1 MRGRA
6 DAGRSRSRESSPAP
20 RAVRV
25 AVLGAGGTI
34 APAIV
39 RDLAD
44 SEEVAALLL
53 LDLDEA
59 RAEHVASRYGGAKAR
74 ARRVD
79 ARAGGD
85 DPEALWRALEGYDV
99 LVNSASYRVNAD
111 AMTACLETRCHYL
124 DLGGLYWMTDRQLG
138 LDAAFEEAGLL
149 ALLGIGSAPGKT
161 NLMALRAVRELGAP
175 AEAIHVSAA
184 GRDLDPPDGFSI
196 PYALQTL
203 LDELTLRPV
212 VLRDGAP
219 LEIAPL
225 EPGGRVDFGAPI
237 GPAETI
243 HTLHS
248 EVRTF
253 GDSFG
258 CREASFRLSLSP
270 DLLSELR
277 ALARASEAEI
287 GRKAAEAAPPSSRT
301 VSVHLVEASADKRSV
316 RVRAVTEPMDRWGL
330 GGGVVSTAA
339 PAAAAVRLLARGS
352 IDARGALPP
361 ERCIEPDEMFAE
373 LEPRG
378 CRFEVSRG
386 EGSVVSTA
394 ESRPS
399 ARGRKGDEGRPARDL
414 LGDPGGVVG

>member
-1 MRGRA
+1 M
-6 DAGRSRSRESSPAP
+6 E
-20 RAVRV
+20 
-25 AVLGAGGTI
+25 
-34 APAIV
+34 
-39 RDLAD
+39 
-44 SEEVAALLL
+44 
-53 LDLDEA
+53 
-59 RAEHVASRYGGAKAR
+59 
-74 ARRVD
+74 
-79 ARAGGD
+79 
-85 DPEALWRALEGYDV
+85 
-99 LVNSASYRVNAD
+99 
-111 AMTACLETRCHYL
+111 ACLEARCHYL
-124 DLGGLYWMTDRQLG
+124 DLGGLYWMTDRQLE
-138 LDAAFEEAGLL
+138 LDPAFKEAGLL

-184 GRDLDPPDGFSI
+184 GRDLDPPDGFSV

-203 LDELTLRPV
+203 LDEVTLRPV

-219 LEIAPL
+219 LQIAPL
-225 EPGGRVDFGAPI
+225 QAGGQVDFGAPI

-258 CREASFRLSLSP
+258 CRGASFRLSLSP

-277 ALARASEAEI
+277 ALAGASEAEI
-287 GRKAAEAAPPSSRT
+287 RRRTAEAIPPSSRT
-301 VSVHLVEASADKRSV
+301 VSVHLVEASADGPSV
-316 RVRAVTEPMDRWGL
+316 RLRAVTEPINRWGL

-352 IDARGALPP
+352 IEARGALPP

-378 CRFEVSRG
+378 CRFEVSRDDD
-386 EGSVVSTA
+386 SPVSIA
-394 ESRPS
+394 ASRRS
-399 ARGRKGDEGRPARDL
+399 FGARDEDEGPAARAPRAEQERAL
-414 LGDPGGVVG
+414 LADQGEVVG